1 MIPQRPAEVPL
12 LYQIFGN
19 CRQTITAPRH
29 HASAQSGKITYNKT
43 VIWIRNFS
51 MPPFVL
57 VDGSYFLFRAF
68 HALPPL
74 TTSTGLHT
82 NAIRG
87 AISAIQKLMRRTQP
101 THMAVIF
108 DTPEPTFRHEL
119 SPIYKGDRPSMP
131 EELAEQIPY
140 LHALIRAL
148 GIPLHMLPGAEA
160 DDIIGTLAKRA
171 EAQGHQVLISTGD
184 KDMAQLVTDKVTL
197 EDSFKDKPM
206 DVNGVFEKFGVWP
219 NQIID
224 YLTLMGD
231 ASDGIMGVPGVG
243 AKTAAKLLTEYGSIG
258 GILENVD
265 NIKGKVGQNIKDN
278 VEGITLDHQLASI
291 VCDLDMNLT
300 YDDLKLA
307 DPNIEQLRSLYTE
320 LEFRNQLQSLD
331 HPNNPN
337 GAAYKQ
343 NSKAILKDAHAEEK
357 TVTEDQA
364 SITSTD
370 DVLGQANYH
379 TVLAQTDWDNLFKRL
394 STEKRFAFDTETT
407 SLDYRIA
414 QIVGFSVAFD
424 AHNAYYVPLAH
435 DYEGA
440 PEQLNRDLILAQI
453 KPILEDKSVEK
464 IGHHLK
470 YDAHVLKNHG
480 IELQGWYFDTM
491 LASYVLNSVATRHGM
506 DDVARLYLSHLTT
519 TFEQVAG
526 KGAKQK
532 SFNQIELETAS
543 HYAAEDA
550 HVTYRLY
557 EVLDAKL
564 HKHPEL
570 VNILHNVEMPV
581 ARVLTMME
589 ENGIELNL
597 DFLDQLG
604 SEFAKT
610 MQDLENQI
618 TELAGQ
624 PFNVSSPKQVGEI
637 LFDKLGL
644 KGGKKTSTGQYS
656 TSESVLEKIEHPI
669 TDLILEY
676 RGLSKLKSTY
686 TDGLLKQANNET
698 HRVHTSYHQAL
709 TATGRLSSTDP
720 NLQNIPVRED
730 IGRQI
735 RKAFIA
741 PKGRVLLAADYSQIE
756 LRLMA
761 HFSQDEALVDAFN
774 HGQDVHRRTAAEVL
788 GIALEDVT
796 GNQRRQA
803 KAVNFG
809 LLYGMSEFGLT
820 RQLGFSREESR
831 SYIGKYFQRYPGVLE
846 YMERTRQVAREQGFV
861 ETILGRRLYTPDIMA
876 SNKMIKQGAE
886 RAAINAPL
894 QGSAADIIKMAM
906 IEVEKML
913 PKGQAKMLLQ
923 VHDELVFEADEDIAD
938 DLAMKLAD
946 VMQSVLKIS
955 VPLVVEVGKGSNWDE
970 AH

>member
-1 MIPQRPAEVPL
+1 
-12 LYQIFGN
+12 
-19 CRQTITAPRH
+19 
-29 HASAQSGKITYNKT
+29 
-43 VIWIRNFS
+43 

-82 NAIRG
+82 NAVRG
-87 AISAIQKLMRRTQP
+87 AINAIQKLMRRIQP

-108 DTPEPTFRHEL
+108 DTPEPTFRHKL

-140 LHALIRAL
+140 LHDLIKAL
-148 GIPLHMLPGAEA
+148 GIPLHVLPGAEA

-171 EAQGHQVLISTGD
+171 EAQGYQVLISTGD

-231 ASDGIMGVPGVG
+231 ASDGIKGVPGVG
-243 AKTAAKLLTEYGSIG
+243 AKTAAKLLTEYGNIPN
-258 GILENVD
+258 ILANVD
-265 NIKGKVGQNIKDN
+265 QIKGKVGQSLKDN
-278 VEGITLDHQLASI
+278 QDGIKLDHQLASI
-291 VCDLDMNLT
+291 ICDLDMGLV
-300 YDDLKLA
+300 YDDLKLSH
-307 DPNIEQLRSLYTE
+307 PNVDELRRLYTE
-320 LEFRNQLQSLD
+320 LEFRRELQSLD

-337 GAAYKQ
+337 NSNYQ
-343 NSKAILKDAHAEEK
+343 QTSKAISQSE
-357 TVTEDQA
+357 QA
-364 SITSTD
+364 VAKVETDNQATISSVD
-370 DVLGQANYH
+370 DVLGKANYH
-379 TVLAQTDWDNLFKRL
+379 TVLTQDAWEKLFKRL
-394 STEKRFAFDTETT
+394 STEKRFAIDTETT
-407 SLDYRIA
+407 SLDYRQA
-414 QIVGFSVAFD
+414 QMVGFSVAFD
-424 AHNAYYVPLAH
+424 ANDAYYVPLAH

-440 PEQLNRDLILAQI
+440 PEQLNRDDIIQQI
-453 KPILEDKSVEK
+453 KPILEDASVEK

-470 YDAHVLKNHG
+470 YDAHIFANHG
-480 IELQGWYFDTM
+480 IEFKGWYFDTM
-491 LASYVLNSVATRHGM
+491 LASYVLNAVATRHGM

-532 SFNQIELETAS
+532 TFNQIELETAA

-557 EVLDAKL
+557 EVLDRKL
-564 HKHPEL
+564 KEIPPL
-570 VNILHNVEMPV
+570 IDLLHNIEMPV
-581 ARVLTMME
+581 ARVLTSME

-597 DFLDQLG
+597 DFLEQL
-604 SEFAKT
+604 SVDFANT
-610 MQDLENQI
+610 IQNLENEI
-618 TELAGQ
+618 TELAGES
-624 PFNVSSPKQVGEI
+624 FNVASPKQVGEV
-637 LFDKLGL
+637 LFEKMGL
-644 KGGKKTSTGQYS
+644 KGGKKTATGQYS
-656 TSESVLEKIEHPI
+656 TSESVLEKIDHAI
-669 TDLILEY
+669 AGLIIEY
-676 RGLSKLKSTY
+676 RGLAKLKSTY
-686 TDGLLKQANNET
+686 TEGLSKQANTET

-720 NLQNIPVRED
+720 NLQNIPVREE

-761 HFSQDEALVDAFN
+761 HFSQDEALVNAFQ
-774 HGQDVHRRTAAEVL
+774 HGQDVHRRTASEVL

-796 GNQRRQA
+796 SDQRRQA

-831 SYIGKYFQRYPGVLE
+831 AYIGKYFQRYPGILE
-846 YMERTRQVAREQGFV
+846 YMESTRQIAREQGFV
-861 ETILGRRLYTPDIMA
+861 ETILARRLYTPDILA

-894 QGSAADIIKMAM
+894 QGSAAEIIKLAM
-906 IEVEKML
+906 IAVDKIL
-913 PKGQAKMLLQ
+913 PKDQAKLLLQ
-923 VHDELVFEADEDIAD
+923 VHDELVFEVDEAIADE
-938 DLAMKLAD
+938 LATKIQTT
-946 VMQSVLKIS
+946 MQNVIEIS
-955 VPLVVEVGKGSNWDE
+955 VPLVVEVGKGLNWDE

>member
-1 MIPQRPAEVPL
+1 
-12 LYQIFGN
+12 
-19 CRQTITAPRH
+19 
-29 HASAQSGKITYNKT
+29 
-43 VIWIRNFS
+43 

-108 DTPEPTFRHEL
+108 DTPEPTFRHVL

-131 EELAEQIPY
+131 EELSEQIPY

-148 GIPLHMLPGAEA
+148 GIPLYMLPGAEA

-171 EAQGHQVLISTGD
+171 EAAGQQVLISTGD

-265 NIKGKVGQNIKDN
+265 KIKGKVGQNIKEHAD
-278 VEGITLDHQLASI
+278 GIALDHQLASI
-291 VCDLDMNLT
+291 VCDLETGLT
-300 YDDLKLA
+300 FDDLKLQ
-307 DPNIEQLRSLYTE
+307 DPNTEALRSLYTE
-320 LEFRNQLQSLD
+320 LEFRQQLQSLD

-337 GAAYKQ
+337 SATYKQ
-343 NSKAILKDAHAEEK
+343 ATQEIVKSAQSE
-357 TVTEDQA
+357 TVINTEDQA
-364 SITSTD
+364 VQSRVD
-370 DVLGQANYH
+370 DQLGQANYH
-379 TVLAQTDWDNLFKRL
+379 TVLSAEQWTELFKRL

-407 SLDYRIA
+407 SLDYRVA

-424 AHNAYYVPLAH
+424 AQDAYYVPLAH
-435 DYEGA
+435 DYENA
-440 PEQLNRDLILAQI
+440 PEQLNREQILAEI
-453 KPILEDKSVEK
+453 KPILEDESVQK

-470 YDAHVLKNHG
+470 YDAHVLENHG
-480 IELQGWYFDTM
+480 IELKGWYFDTM
-491 LASYVLNSVATRHGM
+491 LASYVLNAVATRHGM
-506 DDVARLYLSHLTT
+506 DDVSRLYLSHLTT

-532 SFNQIELETAS
+532 TFNQIEIETAA

-550 HVTYRLY
+550 HVTYRLF

-564 HKHPEL
+564 QKHPEL

-581 ARVLTMME
+581 ARVLTIME
-589 ENGIELNL
+589 ENGIELDL
-597 DFLDQLG
+597 GFLDQLG
-604 SEFAKT
+604 VEFANT
-610 MQDLENQI
+610 MANLENQI

-624 PFNVSSPKQVGEI
+624 SFNVSSPKQVGEI

-644 KGGKKTSTGQYS
+644 KDGKKTATGQYS
-656 TSESVLEKIEHPI
+656 TSESVLEKIDHPI
-669 TDLILEY
+669 TELILDY

-686 TDGLLKQANNET
+686 TDGLLKQANSDT

-720 NLQNIPVRED
+720 NLQNIPVREE

-741 PKGRVLLAADYSQIE
+741 PQGRVLLAADYSQIE

-761 HFSQDEALVDAFN
+761 HFSQDEALVDAFK

-788 GIALEDVT
+788 GVALEDVT
-796 GNQRRQA
+796 SDQRRQA

-831 SYIGKYFQRYPGVLE
+831 GYIAKYFQRYPGVLD
-846 YMERTRQVAREQGFV
+846 YMERTRQIAREQGFV

-876 SNKMIKQGAE
+876 SNKMIKQAAE

-906 IEVEKML
+906 IAVDQML
-913 PKGQAKMLLQ
+913 PKDQAKMLLQ
-923 VHDELVFEADEDIAD
+923 VHDELVFEVDESIADE
-938 DLAMKLAD
+938 LASKLAD
-946 VMQSVLKIS
+946 VMQSVLQIS
-955 VPLVVEVGKGSNWDE
+955 VPLLVEVGKGRNWDE

>member
-1 MIPQRPAEVPL
+1 
-12 LYQIFGN
+12 
-19 CRQTITAPRH
+19 
-29 HASAQSGKITYNKT
+29 
-43 VIWIRNFS
+43 

-68 HALPPL
+68 HAVPPL

-82 NAIRG
+82 NAVRG
-87 AISAIQKLMRRTQP
+87 AISAIQKLIRRTQP
-101 THMAVIF
+101 THIAVIF

-131 EELAEQIPY
+131 EELSQQIPY

-148 GIPLHMLPGAEA
+148 GLPLHTLPGAEA

-171 EAQGHQVLISTGD
+171 EALGHQVLISTGD
-184 KDMAQLVTDKVTL
+184 KDMAQLVTEKVTL
-197 EDSFKDKPM
+197 EDSFKERPL

-265 NIKGKVGQNIKDN
+265 KIKGKVGQNLKDH
-278 VEGITLDHQLASI
+278 VDGIALDHQLASI
-291 VCDLDMNLT
+291 VTDLDLSFG
-300 YDDLKLA
+300 YDDLKIQE
-307 DPNIEQLRSLYTE
+307 PNVEALRNLYTE
-320 LEFRNQLQSLD
+320 LEFRTQLQSLD

-337 GAAYKQ
+337 NPTYKQ
-343 NSKAILKDAHAEEK
+343 STQALNQKQPKNADATPTTEAANDHAIL
-357 TVTEDQA
+357 
-364 SITSTD
+364 TSTD
-370 DVLGQANYH
+370 DQLGQANYH
-379 TVLAQTDWDNLFKRL
+379 TVLSLADW
-394 STEKRFAFDTETT
+394 EKLLNQMQNATHFAFDTETT
-407 SLDYRIA
+407 SLDYRVA
-414 QIVGFSVAFD
+414 EIVGFSIAFD
-424 AHNAYYVPLAH
+424 AQDAYYIPVAH

-440 PEQLNRDLILAQI
+440 PEQLNREQVLAQI
-453 KPILEDKSVEK
+453 KPILENPNVKK

-470 YDAHVLKNHG
+470 YDAHILENHG

-506 DDVARLYLSHLTT
+506 DDVARLYLSHFTT
-519 TFEQVAG
+519 TYEQVAG

-532 SFNQIELETAS
+532 TFNQIEIETAS

-557 EVLDAKL
+557 EVLKAKL
-564 HKHPEL
+564 AQHPEL
-570 VNILHNVEMPV
+570 LDLLLNIEMPV
-581 ARVLTMME
+581 ARVLTIME
-589 ENGIELNL
+589 ENGIALDLN
-597 DFLDQLG
+597 FLDQLG
-604 SEFAKT
+604 VEFST
-610 MQDLENQI
+610 TIQDLEEQI
-618 TELAGQ
+618 EALAGES
-624 PFNVSSPKQVGEI
+624 FNVSSPKQVGEI
-637 LFDKLGL
+637 LFEKLGL
-644 KGGKKTSTGQYS
+644 KGGKKTATGQYS

-669 TDLILEY
+669 TDLILQY

-686 TDGLLKQANNET
+686 TDGLIKQANDSS

-709 TATGRLSSTDP
+709 TTTGRLSSTDP
-720 NLQNIPVRED
+720 NLQNIPVREK

-741 PKGRVLLAADYSQIE
+741 PEGRILLAADYSQIE

-761 HFSQDEALVDAFN
+761 HFSEDEALVDAFK
-774 HGQDVHRRTAAEVL
+774 HGQDVHKRTAAEVL
-788 GIALEDVT
+788 GIAIEEVT
-796 GNQRRQA
+796 SDQRRQA

-809 LLYGMSEFGLT
+809 LLYGMSEFGLI
-820 RQLGFSREESR
+820 RQLGFTRQESQD
-831 SYIGKYFQRYPGVLE
+831 YIKQYFHRYPGIYE
-846 YMERTRQVAREQGFV
+846 YMQRTRQVALEQGFV
-861 ETILGRRLYTPDIMA
+861 ETISGRRLYTPDIDARNMMVR
-876 SNKMIKQGAE
+876 KGAE

-906 IEVEKML
+906 IEVDKML
-913 PKGQAKMLLQ
+913 PKDQAKMLLQ
-923 VHDELVFEADEDIAD
+923 VHDELVFEVDENIADE
-938 DLAMKLAD
+938 LAPKLAD
-946 VMQSVLKIS
+946 VMQSVVQLS
-955 VPLVVEVGKGSNWDE
+955 VPLIVEVGKGKNWDE

>member
-1 MIPQRPAEVPL
+1 
-12 LYQIFGN
+12 
-19 CRQTITAPRH
+19 
-29 HASAQSGKITYNKT
+29 
-43 VIWIRNFS
+43 

-68 HALPPL
+68 HAVPPL
-74 TTSTGLHT
+74 TTSTGLQT
-82 NAIRG
+82 NAVRG
-87 AISAIQKLMRRTQP
+87 AISAIQKLMRRIQP

-131 EELAEQIPY
+131 DELSQQIPY

-148 GIPLHMLPGAEA
+148 GIPLHTLPGAEA
-160 DDIIGTLAKRA
+160 DDVIGTLAKRA
-171 EAQGHQVLISTGD
+171 EALGHQVLISTGD

-197 EDSFKDKPM
+197 EDSFKERPL

-265 NIKGKVGQNIKDN
+265 NIKGKVGQNIKDS

-291 VCDLDMNLT
+291 VIDLDLNFG
-300 YDDLKLA
+300 YEDLKLQ
-307 DPNIEQLRSLYTE
+307 DPNIDALRNLYTE
-320 LEFRNQLQSLD
+320 LEFRTQLQSLD

-337 GAAYKQ
+337 NAAYKQ
-343 NSKAILKDAHAEEK
+343 TTKAIEKNTTEEVPTQNEDHAS
-357 TVTEDQA
+357 TTSVDDQ
-364 SITSTD
+364 
-370 DVLGQANYH
+370 LGEATYH
-379 TVLAQTDWDNLFKRL
+379 TVLTQADWDKLFQRL

-424 AHNAYYVPLAH
+424 AKDAYYVPLAH

-440 PEQLNRDLILAQI
+440 PEQLNRETILAQI
-453 KPILEDKSVEK
+453 KPILENPEIQK

-470 YDAHVLKNHG
+470 YDAHVLENHG
-480 IELQGWYFDTM
+480 IHLQGWYFDTM

-506 DDVARLYLSHLTT
+506 DDVSRLYLSHLTT
-519 TFEQVAG
+519 TYEQVAG
-526 KGAKQK
+526 KGVKQK
-532 SFNQIELETAS
+532 TFNQIEIEIAA

-557 EVLDAKL
+557 EVLDEKL
-564 HKHPEL
+564 RKHPEL
-570 VNILHNVEMPV
+570 LNLLHNIEMPV
-581 ARVLTMME
+581 ARVLTIME
-589 ENGIELNL
+589 ENGIELDL
-597 DFLDQLG
+597 SFLDQLG
-604 SEFAKT
+604 VDFANT
-610 MQDLENQI
+610 IQNLENQI
-618 TELAGQ
+618 IEIAGES
-624 PFNVSSPKQVGEI
+624 FNVSSPKQVGEV

-656 TSESVLEKIEHPI
+656 TSESVLEKIDHPI
-669 TDLILEY
+669 TSLILEY

-686 TDGLLKQANNET
+686 TDGLLKQANDES

-720 NLQNIPVRED
+720 NLQNIPVRET

-735 RKAFIA
+735 RKAFVA
-741 PKGRVLLAADYSQIE
+741 PKGRILLAADYSQIE

-761 HFSQDEALVDAFN
+761 HFSQDAALVDAFN
-774 HGQDVHRRTAAEVL
+774 NGQDVHRRTASEVL

-796 GNQRRQA
+796 NDQRRQA

-809 LLYGMSEFGLT
+809 LLYGMSEFGLI
-820 RQLGFSREESR
+820 RQLGFTRQESQD
-831 SYIGKYFQRYPGVLE
+831 YIKQYFHRYPGIYE
-846 YMERTRQVAREQGFV
+846 YMQRTRQVALEQGFV
-861 ETILGRRLYTPDIMA
+861 ETILGRRLYTPDIDARNMMVRKA
-876 SNKMIKQGAE
+876 AE

-894 QGSAADIIKMAM
+894 QGSAADIIKIAM
-906 IEVEKML
+906 IEVEKIL
-913 PKGQAKMLLQ
+913 PKDQAKMLLQ
-923 VHDELVFEADEDIAD
+923 VHDELVFEVDESIADE
-938 DLAMKLAD
+938 LAPKLAE
-946 VMQSVLKIS
+946 VMQSVLQIS
-955 VPLVVEVGKGSNWDE
+955 VPLIVEVGKGKNWDE

>member
-1 MIPQRPAEVPL
+1 
-12 LYQIFGN
+12 
-19 CRQTITAPRH
+19 
-29 HASAQSGKITYNKT
+29 
-43 VIWIRNFS
+43 

-57 VDGSYFLFRAF
+57 VDGSYFLFRAY

-87 AISAIQKLMRRTQP
+87 AIAAIQKLMRRIQP

-108 DTPEPTFRHEL
+108 DTPEPTFRHKL

-131 EELAEQIPY
+131 EDLAEQIPY
-140 LHALIRAL
+140 LHQLIRAL
-148 GIPLHMLPGAEA
+148 GIPLHTLPGAEA
-160 DDIIGTLAKRA
+160 DDVIGTLAKRA
-171 EAQGHQVLISTGD
+171 EKAGYQVLISTGD

-197 EDSFKDKPM
+197 EDSFKDRPM
-206 DVNGVFEKFGVWP
+206 NIDGVFEKFGVWP
-219 NQIID
+219 HQIID

-265 NIKGKVGQNIKDN
+265 KIKGKVGQNIKDS

-291 VCDLDMNLT
+291 VIDLDLSFD
-300 YDDLKLA
+300 YDDLKLQE
-307 DPNIEQLRSLYTE
+307 PNVDALRNLYTE

-337 GAAYKQ
+337 NSNYKQ
-343 NSKAILKDAHAEEK
+343 VSKSISSKTTAEA
-357 TVTEDQA
+357 TPVEDQA
-364 SITSTD
+364 SKTSVD
-370 DVLGQANYH
+370 DQLGQATYH
-379 TVLAQTDWDNLFKRL
+379 TVLSQHDWDVLFQRL

-424 AHNAYYVPLAH
+424 ANDAYYVPLAH

-440 PEQLNRDLILAQI
+440 PEQLNRELILGQI
-453 KPILEDKSVEK
+453 KPILEDASVQK

-470 YDAHVLKNHG
+470 YDAHILENHG
-480 IELQGWYFDTM
+480 IQLQGWYFDTM

-526 KGAKQK
+526 KGVKQK
-532 SFNQIELETAS
+532 TFNQIELETAA

-557 EVLDAKL
+557 EVLNTKL
-564 HKHPEL
+564 QKHPEL
-570 VNILHNVEMPV
+570 INILHNIEMPV

-597 DFLDQLG
+597 DFLDQL
-604 SEFAKT
+604 SVEFSNT
-610 MQDLENQI
+610 IQDLENQI
-618 TELAGQ
+618 TEIAGQ

-669 TDLILEY
+669 TNLILEY

-761 HFSQDEALVDAFN
+761 HFSQDDALVDAFN

-788 GIALEDVT
+788 GIALDDVT
-796 GNQRRQA
+796 SNQRRQA

-831 SYIGKYFQRYPGVLE
+831 SYIGKYFQRYPGVLD

-876 SNKMIKQGAE
+876 SNKMVKQGAE

-906 IEVEKML
+906 IAVEKIL
-913 PKGQAKMLLQ
+913 PKDQAKMLLQ
-923 VHDELVFEADEDIAD
+923 VHDELVFEVDEAIAD
-938 DLAMKLAD
+938 DLAVKLAE

-955 VPLVVEVGKGSNWDE
+955 VPLVVEVGKGNNWDE

>member
-1 MIPQRPAEVPL
+1 
-12 LYQIFGN
+12 
-19 CRQTITAPRH
+19 
-29 HASAQSGKITYNKT
+29 
-43 VIWIRNFS
+43 

-68 HALPPL
+68 HAVPPL
-74 TTSTGLHT
+74 TTSTGLQT
-82 NAIRG
+82 NAVRG
-87 AISAIQKLMRRTQP
+87 AISAIQKLMRRIQP

-131 EELAEQIPY
+131 DELSQQIPY

-148 GIPLHMLPGAEA
+148 GIPLHTLPGAEA
-160 DDIIGTLAKRA
+160 DDVIGTLAKRA
-171 EAQGHQVLISTGD
+171 EALGHQVLISTGD

-197 EDSFKDKPM
+197 EDSFKERPL

-265 NIKGKVGQNIKDN
+265 KIKGKVGQNIKDS

-291 VCDLDMNLT
+291 VIDLDLNFG
-300 YDDLKLA
+300 YEDLKLQ
-307 DPNIEQLRSLYTE
+307 DPNVDALRNLYTE
-320 LEFRNQLQSLD
+320 LEFRTQLQSLD

-337 GAAYKQ
+337 NAAYKQ
-343 NSKAILKDAHAEEK
+343 TTKAIEKNTTEEAPTQNEDHAS
-357 TVTEDQA
+357 TTSVDDQ
-364 SITSTD
+364 
-370 DVLGQANYH
+370 LGEATYH
-379 TVLAQTDWDNLFKRL
+379 TVLTQADWDKLFQRL

-424 AHNAYYVPLAH
+424 AKDAYYVPLAH

-440 PEQLNRDLILAQI
+440 PEQLNRETVLAQI
-453 KPILEDKSVEK
+453 KPILENPEIQK

-470 YDAHVLKNHG
+470 YDAHVLENHG
-480 IELQGWYFDTM
+480 IHLQGWYFDTM

-506 DDVARLYLSHLTT
+506 DDVSRLYLSHLTT
-519 TFEQVAG
+519 TYEQVAG
-526 KGAKQK
+526 KGVKQK
-532 SFNQIELETAS
+532 TFNQIEIEIAA

-557 EVLDAKL
+557 EVLDEKL
-564 HKHPEL
+564 RKHPEL
-570 VNILHNVEMPV
+570 LNLLHNIEMPV
-581 ARVLTMME
+581 ARVLTIME
-589 ENGIELNL
+589 ENGIELDL
-597 DFLDQLG
+597 SFLDQLG
-604 SEFAKT
+604 VDFANT
-610 MQDLENQI
+610 IQDLENQI
-618 TELAGQ
+618 IEIAGES
-624 PFNVSSPKQVGEI
+624 FNVSSPKQVGEV

-656 TSESVLEKIEHPI
+656 TSESVLEKIDHPI
-669 TDLILEY
+669 TSLILEY

-686 TDGLLKQANNET
+686 TDGLLKQANDES

-720 NLQNIPVRED
+720 NLQNIPVRET

-735 RKAFIA
+735 RKAFVA
-741 PKGRVLLAADYSQIE
+741 PKGRILLAADYSQIE

-761 HFSQDEALVDAFN
+761 HFSQDAALVDAFN
-774 HGQDVHRRTAAEVL
+774 NGQDVHRRTASEVL

-796 GNQRRQA
+796 NDQRRQA

-809 LLYGMSEFGLT
+809 LLYGMSEFGLI
-820 RQLGFSREESR
+820 RQLGFTRQESQD
-831 SYIGKYFQRYPGVLE
+831 YIKQYFHRYPGIYE
-846 YMERTRQVAREQGFV
+846 YMQRTRQVALEQGFV
-861 ETILGRRLYTPDIMA
+861 ETILGRRLYTPDIDARNMMVRKA
-876 SNKMIKQGAE
+876 AE

-913 PKGQAKMLLQ
+913 PKDQAKMLLQ
-923 VHDELVFEADEDIAD
+923 VHDELVFEVDESIADE
-938 DLAMKLAD
+938 LAPKLAE
-946 VMQSVLKIS
+946 VMQSVLQIS
-955 VPLVVEVGKGSNWDE
+955 VPLIVEVGKGKNWDE

>member
-1 MIPQRPAEVPL
+1 
-12 LYQIFGN
+12 
-19 CRQTITAPRH
+19 
-29 HASAQSGKITYNKT
+29 
-43 VIWIRNFS
+43 

-87 AISAIQKLMRRTQP
+87 AISAIQKLMRRIQP

-108 DTPEPTFRHEL
+108 DTPEPTFRHVL

-148 GIPLHMLPGAEA
+148 GIPLHTLPGAEA
-160 DDIIGTLAKRA
+160 DDVIGTLAKRA
-171 EAQGHQVLISTGD
+171 EALGHQVLISTGD

-197 EDSFKDKPM
+197 EDSFKERPL
-206 DVNGVFEKFGVWP
+206 DVDGVFEKFGVWP

-265 NIKGKVGQNIKDN
+265 KIKGKVGQNIKDS

-291 VCDLDMNLT
+291 VIDLDLSFD
-300 YDDLKLA
+300 YDDLKLQE
-307 DPNIEQLRSLYTE
+307 PNVDALRTLYTE

-337 GAAYKQ
+337 NSNYKQ
-343 NSKAILKDAHAEEK
+343 VSKSISSKTTAEA
-357 TVTEDQA
+357 TPVEDQA
-364 SITSTD
+364 SKTSVD
-370 DVLGQANYH
+370 DQLGQATYH
-379 TVLAQTDWDNLFKRL
+379 TVLSQHDWDVLFQRL

-424 AHNAYYVPLAH
+424 ANDAYYVPLAH

-440 PEQLNRDLILAQI
+440 PEQLNRELILGQI
-453 KPILEDKSVEK
+453 KPILEDASVQK

-470 YDAHVLKNHG
+470 YDAHVLENHG
-480 IELQGWYFDTM
+480 IQLQGWYFDTM

-526 KGAKQK
+526 KGVKQK
-532 SFNQIELETAS
+532 TFNQIELETAA

-557 EVLDAKL
+557 EVLNTKL
-564 HKHPEL
+564 QKHPEL
-570 VNILHNVEMPV
+570 INILHNIEMPV

-597 DFLDQLG
+597 DFLDQL
-604 SEFAKT
+604 SVEFSNT
-610 MQDLENQI
+610 IQDLENQI
-618 TELAGQ
+618 TEIAGQ

-669 TDLILEY
+669 TNLILEY

-761 HFSQDEALVDAFN
+761 HFSQDDALVDAFN

-788 GIALEDVT
+788 GIALDDVT
-796 GNQRRQA
+796 SNQRRQA

-831 SYIGKYFQRYPGVLE
+831 SYIGKYFQRYPGVLD

-876 SNKMIKQGAE
+876 SNKMVKQGAE

-906 IEVEKML
+906 IAVEKIL
-913 PKGQAKMLLQ
+913 PKDQAKMLLQ
-923 VHDELVFEADEDIAD
+923 VHDELVFEVDEAIAD
-938 DLAMKLAD
+938 DLAVKLVE

-955 VPLVVEVGKGSNWDE
+955 VPLVVEVGKGNNWDE

>member
-1 MIPQRPAEVPL
+1 
-12 LYQIFGN
+12 
-19 CRQTITAPRH
+19 
-29 HASAQSGKITYNKT
+29 
-43 VIWIRNFS
+43 

-131 EELAEQIPY
+131 EELSQQIPY

-148 GIPLHMLPGAEA
+148 GIPLYMLPGAEA

-171 EAQGHQVLISTGD
+171 EAEGQQVLISTGD
-184 KDMAQLVTDKVTL
+184 KDMAQLVTEKVTL
-197 EDSFKDKPM
+197 EDSFKEKPM
-206 DVNGVFEKFGVWP
+206 DIQAVFDKFGVWP
-219 NQIID
+219 HQIID

-231 ASDGIMGVPGVG
+231 ASDGIMGVPGIG

-258 GILENVD
+258 AILENVD
-265 NIKGKVGQNIKDN
+265 HIKGKVGQNIKDN
-278 VEGITLDHQLASI
+278 ADGIALDHQLASI
-291 VCDLDMNLT
+291 VCDLDLNFG
-300 YDDLKLA
+300 YADLKLQ
-307 DPNIEQLRSLYTE
+307 DPNVEALRNLYTE

-337 GAAYKQ
+337 NPNNSNYKQ
-343 NSKAILKDAHAEEK
+343 AAK
-357 TVTEDQA
+357 TVAAPTANEIETEDQA
-364 SITSTD
+364 TQSSVD
-370 DVLGQANYH
+370 DQLGAATYH
-379 TVLAQTDWDNLFKRL
+379 TILDQAHWDALLQRLQTAQ
-394 STEKRFAFDTETT
+394 RFAFDTETT
-407 SLDYRIA
+407 SLDYRVA
-414 QIVGFSVAFD
+414 EIVGFSIAFD
-424 AHNAYYVPLAH
+424 AKDAYYVPLAH

-440 PEQLNRDLILAQI
+440 PQQLNRDQVLAQI
-453 KPILEDKSVEK
+453 KPILENNAVDK

-470 YDAHVLKNHG
+470 YDAHVLENHG
-480 IELQGWYFDTM
+480 IHLQGWYFDTM

-519 TFEQVAG
+519 SYEQIAG
-526 KGAKQK
+526 KGVKQK
-532 SFNQIELETAS
+532 TFNQIEIETAA

-557 EVLDAKL
+557 EVLSAKL
-564 HKHPEL
+564 QKHPEL
-570 VNILHNVEMPV
+570 VNILHNIEMPV
-581 ARVLTMME
+581 ARVLTSME
-589 ENGIELNL
+589 ENGIQL
-597 DFLDQLG
+597 DLKFLDQLG
-604 SEFAKT
+604 VDFSQT

-618 TELAGQ
+618 VELAGEN
-624 PFNVSSPKQVGEI
+624 FNVSSPKQVGEI

-644 KGGKKTSTGQYS
+644 KGGKKTATGQYS

-669 TDLILEY
+669 SSLILDY

-686 TDGLLKQANNET
+686 TDGLLKQANNDT

-720 NLQNIPVRED
+720 NLQNIPIRTE

-735 RKAFIA
+735 RKAFVA
-741 PKGRVLLAADYSQIE
+741 PEGRVLLAADYSQIE

-761 HFSQDEALVDAFN
+761 HFSQDDALLDAFN

-796 GNQRRQA
+796 SDQRRQA

-809 LLYGMSEFGLT
+809 LLYGMSEFGLI
-820 RQLGFSREESR
+820 RQLGFTREESQN
-831 SYIGKYFQRYPGVLE
+831 YIKQYFQRYPGIYE
-846 YMERTRQVAREQGFV
+846 YMQRTRQVALEQGFV
-861 ETILGRRLYTPDIMA
+861 ETILGRRLYTPDIAARNMMVRKA
-876 SNKMIKQGAE
+876 AE

-906 IEVEKML
+906 IEVDKML
-913 PKGQAKMLLQ
+913 PQAQAKMLLQ
-923 VHDELVFEADEDIAD
+923 VHDELVFEVDADAADE
-938 DLAMKLAD
+938 LAPKLAE
-946 VMQSVLKIS
+946 VMQSVVEIS
-955 VPLVVEVGKGSNWDE
+955 VPLVVEVGKGNNWDE

>member
-1 MIPQRPAEVPL
+1 
-12 LYQIFGN
+12 
-19 CRQTITAPRH
+19 
-29 HASAQSGKITYNKT
+29 
-43 VIWIRNFS
+43 

-74 TTSTGLHT
+74 TTSTGIHT

-131 EELAEQIPY
+131 DELSQQIPY

-148 GIPLHMLPGAEA
+148 GIPLYMLPGAEA

-171 EAQGHQVLISTGD
+171 EAEGHQVLISTGD

-197 EDSFKDKPM
+197 EDSFKEKPM
-206 DVNGVFEKFGVWP
+206 DVQGVFEKFGVWP
-219 NQIID
+219 NQIVD

-243 AKTAAKLLTEYGSIG
+243 AKTAAKLLTEYGSLG

-265 NIKGKVGQNIKDN
+265 KIKGRVGQNIKDN
-278 VEGITLDHQLASI
+278 VDGIAIDHQLASI
-291 VCDLDMNLT
+291 VCDLDMGLT
-300 YDDLKLA
+300 FADLKLC
-307 DPNIEQLRSLYTE
+307 DPNTEELRRLYTE

-337 GAAYKQ
+337 SNSYKQ
-343 NSKAILKDAHAEEK
+343 VSQAISQTPAAAE
-357 TVTEDQA
+357 VATEDQA
-364 SITSTD
+364 QLSSSED
-370 DVLGQANYH
+370 QLGEATYH
-379 TVLAQTDWDNLFKRL
+379 TVLSPADWDVLFQRL
-394 STEKRFAFDTETT
+394 STATRFAFDAETT

-424 AHNAYYVPLAH
+424 ATEAFYVPLAH
-435 DYEGA
+435 DYAGA
-440 PEQLNRDLILAQI
+440 PEQLNRETVLAQI
-453 KPILEDKSVEK
+453 KPILENPAVEK

-470 YDAHVLKNHG
+470 YDAHVLENHG
-480 IELQGWYFDTM
+480 IHLQGWYFDTM

-519 TFEQVAG
+519 TYEQIAG

-532 SFNQIELETAS
+532 TFNQIEIETAA

-557 EVLDAKL
+557 EVLNEKL
-564 HKHPEL
+564 QRHPEL
-570 VNILHNVEMPV
+570 SNLLHHIEMPV
-581 ARVLTMME
+581 ARVLTQME
-589 ENGIELNL
+589 ENGIKLDLN
-597 DFLDQLG
+597 FLDQLG
-604 SEFAKT
+604 VEFSNT
-610 MQDLENQI
+610 MLQLEQQI
-618 TELAGQ
+618 IELAGQ

-637 LFDKLGL
+637 LFEKLGI
-644 KGGKKTSTGQYS
+644 KGGKKTATGQYS
-656 TSESVLEKIEHPI
+656 TSESILEKIEHPI
-669 TDLILEY
+669 ASLIVEY

-686 TDGLLKQANNET
+686 TDGLQKQANSSS

-720 NLQNIPVRED
+720 NLQNIPVRMD

-741 PKGRVLLAADYSQIE
+741 PEGRVLLAADYSQIE

-761 HFSQDEALVDAFN
+761 HFSQDDALVDAFN

-788 GIALEDVT
+788 NIALEDVT
-796 GNQRRQA
+796 PDQRRQA

-809 LLYGMSEFGLT
+809 LLYGMSEFGLI
-820 RQLGFSREESR
+820 RQLGFTREESQN
-831 SYIGKYFQRYPGVLE
+831 YIKQYFQRYPGIYE
-846 YMERTRQVAREQGFV
+846 YMQRTRQVALEQGFV
-861 ETILGRRLYTPDIMA
+861 ETLTGRRLYTPDIDARNMMVRKA
-876 SNKMIKQGAE
+876 AE

-906 IEVEKML
+906 VEVDKML
-913 PKGQAKMLLQ
+913 PRDQAKMLLQ
-923 VHDELVFEADEDIAD
+923 VHDELVFEVDANVADE
-938 DLAMKLAD
+938 LAPKLAE
-946 VMQSVLKIS
+946 VMQSVIELS
-955 VPLVVEVGKGSNWDE
+955 VPLVVEVGKGQNWDE

>member
-1 MIPQRPAEVPL
+1 
-12 LYQIFGN
+12 
-19 CRQTITAPRH
+19 
-29 HASAQSGKITYNKT
+29 
-43 VIWIRNFS
+43 

-57 VDGSYFLFRAF
+57 VDGSYFLFRAY

-74 TTSTGLHT
+74 TTSTGLQT

-87 AISAIQKLMRRTQP
+87 AISAIQKLMRRIQP

-108 DTPEPTFRHEL
+108 DTPEPTFRHLL

-131 EELAEQIPY
+131 DELSQQIPY
-140 LHALIRAL
+140 LHNLIRAL
-148 GIPLHMLPGAEA
+148 GIPLYTLPGAEA
-160 DDIIGTLAKRA
+160 DDVIGTLAKRA
-171 EAQGHQVLISTGD
+171 EKAGHQVLISTGD

-231 ASDGIMGVPGVG
+231 TSDGIRGVPGVG

-265 NIKGKVGQNIKDN
+265 QIKGKVGQNIKDN
-278 VEGITLDHQLASI
+278 VEGIALDHQLASI
-291 VCDLDMNLT
+291 VIDLDLNLT

-307 DPNIEQLRSLYTE
+307 DPNVEALRQLYTE

-337 GAAYKQ
+337 SSVYKQ
-343 NSKAILKDAHAEEK
+343 TSKVIEKSAHTEEVIK
-357 TVTEDQA
+357 TEDQA
-364 SITSTD
+364 DMSSVD
-370 DVLGQANYH
+370 DQLGQATYH
-379 TVLAQTDWDNLFKRL
+379 TILSQADWNKFFQRF
-394 STEKRFAFDTETT
+394 STEKCFAFDTETT

-414 QIVGFSVAFD
+414 EMVGFSVAFD
-424 AHNAYYVPLAH
+424 AHDAYYIPLVH

-440 PEQLNRDLILAQI
+440 PEQLNRETILAQI
-453 KPILEDKSVEK
+453 KPILEDAAVKK

-470 YDAHVLKNHG
+470 YDAHILQNHG

-526 KGAKQK
+526 KGVKQK
-532 SFNQIELETAS
+532 TFNQIEIEIAA

-557 EVLDAKL
+557 EVLSKKL
-564 HKHPEL
+564 KAVPEL
-570 VNILHNVEMPV
+570 DNILHNIEMPV

-589 ENGIELNL
+589 ENGIELDL
-597 DFLDQLG
+597 KFLDQLG
-604 SEFAKT
+604 VDFSNAI
-610 MQDLENQI
+610 QNLENQI
-618 TELAGQ
+618 IELAGQ
-624 PFNVSSPKQVGEI
+624 SFNVSSPKQVGEI

-644 KGGKKTSTGQYS
+644 KGGKKTATGQYS
-656 TSESVLEKIEHPI
+656 TSESILEKIDHPI
-669 TDLILEY
+669 TALILEY

-686 TDGLLKQANNET
+686 TDGLQKQANNDSG
-698 HRVHTSYHQAL
+698 RVHTSYHQAL

-720 NLQNIPVRED
+720 NLQNIPVREE

-735 RKAFIA
+735 RKAFVA

-761 HFSQDEALVDAFN
+761 HFSQDDALVHAFN

-796 GNQRRQA
+796 HDQRRQA

-809 LLYGMSEFGLT
+809 LLYGMSEFGLI
-820 RQLGFSREESR
+820 RQLGFTRQESQD
-831 SYIGKYFQRYPGVLE
+831 YIKQYFHRYPGIYE
-846 YMERTRQVAREQGFV
+846 YMQRTRQVALEQGFV
-861 ETILGRRLYTPDIMA
+861 ETILGRRLYTPDIDARNMMVR
-876 SNKMIKQGAE
+876 KGAE

-906 IEVEKML
+906 IEVDKIL
-913 PKGQAKMLLQ
+913 PKDQAKMLLQ
-923 VHDELVFEADEDIAD
+923 VHDELVFEVDADIAD
-938 DLAMKLAD
+938 ELAPKLAE
-946 VMQSVLKIS
+946 VMQSVVKLS
-955 VPLVVEVGKGSNWDE
+955 VPLIVEVGKGMNWDE

>member
-1 MIPQRPAEVPL
+1 
-12 LYQIFGN
+12 
-19 CRQTITAPRH
+19 
-29 HASAQSGKITYNKT
+29 
-43 VIWIRNFS
+43 

-74 TTSTGLHT
+74 TTSTGLQT

-87 AISAIQKLMRRTQP
+87 AISAIQKLMRRIQP

-131 EELAEQIPY
+131 EELAQQIPY

-171 EAQGHQVLISTGD
+171 EKEGYQVLISTGD
-184 KDMAQLVTDKVTL
+184 KDMAQLVTEKVTL

-206 DVNGVFEKFGVWP
+206 DIDGVIEKFGVRP
-219 NQIID
+219 DQIID

-231 ASDGIMGVPGVG
+231 ASDGIRGVPGVG
-243 AKTAAKLLTEYGSIG
+243 AKTAAKLLNEYDSIG

-265 NIKGKVGQNIKDN
+265 NIKGKVGQSIKDN
-278 VEGITLDHQLASI
+278 VEGIALDHQLASI
-291 VCDLDMNLT
+291 IIDLDLNLT
-300 YDDLKLA
+300 YEDLKLC
-307 DPNIEQLRSLYTE
+307 DPDVEALRNLYTE

-337 GAAYKQ
+337 NGTYQ
-343 NSKAILKDAHAEEK
+343 
-357 TVTEDQA
+357 QA
-364 SITSTD
+364 SKQIEKSVQSDQTANTEAVTDHATSSSVD
-370 DVLGQANYH
+370 DRLGEANYH
-379 TVLAQTDWDNLFKRL
+379 TVLSQTDWDKLFQRL
-394 STEKRFAFDTETT
+394 STEKRFAIDTETT

-414 QIVGFSVAFD
+414 EMVGFSVAFD
-424 AHNAYYVPLAH
+424 ANDAYYIPLAH

-440 PEQLNRDLILAQI
+440 PEQLNREIILKQI
-453 KPILEDKSVEK
+453 KPILEDPKVEK

-470 YDAHVLKNHG
+470 YDAHIFENHG
-480 IELQGWYFDTM
+480 IHLEGWYFDTM

-506 DDVARLYLSHLTT
+506 DDVARVYLSHLTT
-519 TFEQVAG
+519 TYEQVAG

-532 SFNQIELETAS
+532 TFNQIELETAA

-557 EVLDAKL
+557 EVLDRKL
-564 HKHPEL
+564 KEIPEL
-570 VNILHNVEMPV
+570 SGILHHIEMPV
-581 ARVLTMME
+581 ASVLATME
-589 ENGIELNL
+589 ENGIELDL
-597 DFLDQLG
+597 SFLDQL
-604 SEFAKT
+604 SVDFAET
-610 MQDLENQI
+610 IQSLENQI
-618 TELAGQ
+618 IEIAGES
-624 PFNVSSPKQVGEI
+624 FNVGSPKQVGEV
-637 LFDKLGL
+637 LFEKLGL
-644 KGGKKTSTGQYS
+644 KGGKKTATGQYS
-656 TSESVLEKIEHPI
+656 TSEAVLEKIDHPI
-669 TDLILEY
+669 TSLIIEY
-676 RGLSKLKSTY
+676 RGLTKLKSTY
-686 TDGLLKQANNET
+686 TEALVKQANSES

-720 NLQNIPVRED
+720 NLQNIPVREE

-761 HFSQDEALVDAFN
+761 HFSQDDALVDAFK
-774 HGQDVHRRTAAEVL
+774 HGQDVHRRTASEVL
-788 GIALEDVT
+788 GVVLEDVT
-796 GNQRRQA
+796 NDQRRQA

-809 LLYGMSEFGLT
+809 LLYGMSEFGLI
-820 RQLGFSREESR
+820 RQLGFTREESQN
-831 SYIGKYFQRYPGVLE
+831 YIKQYFHRYPGIYE
-846 YMERTRQVAREQGFV
+846 YMQRTRQVALEQGFV
-861 ETILGRRLYTPDIMA
+861 ETITGRRLYTPDIDARNMMVR
-876 SNKMIKQGAE
+876 KGAE

-894 QGSAADIIKMAM
+894 QGSAAEIIKMAM
-906 IEVEKML
+906 IEVNKIL
-913 PKGQAKMLLQ
+913 PHDQAKLLLQ
-923 VHDELVFEADEDIAD
+923 VHDELVFEVDEAIAD
-938 DLAMKLAD
+938 QLAEQIQD
-946 VMQSVLKIS
+946 VMQKVVTLS
-955 VPLVVEVGKGSNWDE
+955 VPLVVEVGKGNNWDE

>member
-1 MIPQRPAEVPL
+1 
-12 LYQIFGN
+12 
-19 CRQTITAPRH
+19 
-29 HASAQSGKITYNKT
+29 
-43 VIWIRNFS
+43 

-87 AISAIQKLMRRTQP
+87 AISAIQKLMRRIQP

-108 DTPEPTFRHEL
+108 DTPEPTFRHVL

-148 GIPLHMLPGAEA
+148 GIPLHTLPGAEA
-160 DDIIGTLAKRA
+160 DDVIGTLAKRA
-171 EAQGHQVLISTGD
+171 EALGHQVLISTGD

-197 EDSFKDKPM
+197 EDSFKERPL
-206 DVNGVFEKFGVWP
+206 DVDGVFEKFGVWP

-265 NIKGKVGQNIKDN
+265 KIKGKVGQNIKDS

-291 VCDLDMNLT
+291 VIDLDLSFD
-300 YDDLKLA
+300 YDDLKLQE
-307 DPNIEQLRSLYTE
+307 PNVDALRTLYTE

-337 GAAYKQ
+337 NSNYKQ
-343 NSKAILKDAHAEEK
+343 VSKSISSKTAAEA
-357 TVTEDQA
+357 TPVEDQA
-364 SITSTD
+364 SKTSVD
-370 DVLGQANYH
+370 DQLGQATYH
-379 TVLAQTDWDNLFKRL
+379 TVLSQHNWDVLFQRL

-424 AHNAYYVPLAH
+424 ANDAYYVPLAH

-440 PEQLNRDLILAQI
+440 PEQLNRELILGQI
-453 KPILEDKSVEK
+453 KPILEDASVQK

-470 YDAHVLKNHG
+470 YDAHILENHG
-480 IELQGWYFDTM
+480 IQLQGWYFDTM
-491 LASYVLNSVATRHGM
+491 LASYMLNSVATRHGM

-526 KGAKQK
+526 KGVKQK
-532 SFNQIELETAS
+532 TFNQIELETAA

-557 EVLDAKL
+557 EVLNTKL
-564 HKHPEL
+564 QKHPEL
-570 VNILHNVEMPV
+570 INILHNIEMPV

-597 DFLDQLG
+597 DFLDQL
-604 SEFAKT
+604 SVEFSNT
-610 MQDLENQI
+610 IQDLENQI
-618 TELAGQ
+618 TEIAGQ

-669 TDLILEY
+669 TNLILEY

-761 HFSQDEALVDAFN
+761 HFSQDDALVDAFN

-788 GIALEDVT
+788 GIALDDVT
-796 GNQRRQA
+796 SNQRRQA

-831 SYIGKYFQRYPGVLE
+831 SYIGKYFQRYPGVLD

-876 SNKMIKQGAE
+876 SNKMVKQGAE

-906 IEVEKML
+906 IAVEKIL
-913 PKGQAKMLLQ
+913 PKDQAKMLLQ
-923 VHDELVFEADEDIAD
+923 VHDELVFEVDEAIAD
-938 DLAMKLAD
+938 DLAVKLAE

-955 VPLVVEVGKGSNWDE
+955 VPLVVEVGKGNNWDE